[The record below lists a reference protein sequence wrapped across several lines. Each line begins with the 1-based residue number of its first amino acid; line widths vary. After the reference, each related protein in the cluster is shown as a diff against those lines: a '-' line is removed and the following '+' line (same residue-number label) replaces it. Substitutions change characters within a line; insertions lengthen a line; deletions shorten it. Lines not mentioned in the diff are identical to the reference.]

1 MGLQREITKVL
12 DGRRGAIVAIE
23 PPLLVTCL
31 LSSPILAFD
40 PNLFVD
46 GIDQETWDE
55 LNNDED
61 KPLLNRALR
70 GAYPIGS
77 TIKPFWHFLPHSW
90 VLEIQPGYSRPW
102 YFPARQPYFPG
113 FYPWKRLRS
122 CGYEEIDCG
131 LP

>member
-23 PPLLVTCL
+23 PATGDVLAFVSNPT
-31 LSSPILAFD
+31 AFD

-90 VLEIQPGYSRPW
+90 VLEIQAGLFKTVVLSSSATILSGILPM
-102 YFPARQPYFPG
+102 
-113 FYPWKRLRS
+113 
-122 CGYEEIDCG
+122 EEVTVLWI
-131 LP
+131 